1 MKNNDVSVNEA
12 VVNTTEEPISAKPQE
27 KPAKPSRKDR
37 DPKELHSIL
46 FATAWIVG
54 IVGIVFVF
62 LAQNA
67 LNNKDNG
74 FVSLGYHWFDEVLV
88 DRRNQVYETQ
98 WTELFYDMEWLTTS
112 LCAFIAMGLGFVSTC
127 CGIARNIIKKD
138 KKLISYICGVVVLVL
153 GVIAYMASYYA
164 ELS

>member
-1 MKNNDVSVNEA
+1 MKNNDVSVDQA
-12 VVNTTEEPISAKPQE
+12 VVNDIEAPISAKPQE

-46 FATAWIVG
+46 FAAAWIVG
-54 IVGIVFVF
+54 IVGIVFVL

-74 FVSLGYHWFDEVLV
+74 FVSLGYHWFEDVM
-88 DRRNQVYETQ
+88 DRKTKVVETQ
-98 WTELFYDMEWLTTS
+98 WTEQFFDIEFLTTS
-112 LCAFIAMGLGFVSTC
+112 LCSFIAIGLGVVSTA
-127 CGIARNIIKKD
+127 CGVARNIIKKD
-138 KKLISYICGVVVLVL
+138 RKLISYICGVVVLVL
-153 GVIAYMASYYA
+153 GVIAYLASYYA